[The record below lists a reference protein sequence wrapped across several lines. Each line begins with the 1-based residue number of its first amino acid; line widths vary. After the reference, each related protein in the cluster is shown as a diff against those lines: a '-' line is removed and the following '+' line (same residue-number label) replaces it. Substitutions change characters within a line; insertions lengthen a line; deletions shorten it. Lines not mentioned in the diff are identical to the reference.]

1 MRLQAQDTAPESLLR
16 NILETFDSVTTVTS
30 SDDEQFIKDTAGMM
44 YIGAVDTTVSCVIS
58 FVLAMILH
66 PEVQAKGQAEIDR
79 VIGNDRLPEMSDRD
93 QLPYVSAIVDECY
106 RWIPVAPLGMVHC
119 VI

>member
-1 MRLQAQDTAPESLLR
+1 MRVQAQGTAPESLLR
-16 NILETFDSVTTVTS
+16 NILETSDSMTTVTS

-58 FVLAMILH
+58 FVLAMVLH

-106 RWIPVAPLGMVHC
+106 RWIPVAPLGTV
-119 VI
+119 